1 MTQTLRRVIPAP
13 VFRAF
18 CLSALAAC
26 SSSENGSAPTDAQS
40 RPSLALVQT
49 ASASA
54 AAAAPTEPGD
64 GAAMVVFLDPET
76 GQRVSRPIT
85 EAQRQMS
92 RSARA
97 RLNRSSEGLEVVH
110 RQDGSMMV
118 NLQGRF
124 QNTSVV
130 RRESDGSLHL
140 DCDTDAEPLGHEAS
154 VHSHAPATAP
164 QK

>member
-1 MTQTLRRVIPAP
+1 MSQTLRRVIPVLAS
-13 VFRAF
+13 

-26 SSSENGSAPTDAQS
+26 SSSENSPARTDVQS
-40 RPSLALVQT
+40 RPGLVAEQL
-49 ASASA
+49 ASALPP
-54 AAAAPTEPGD
+54 AAAPTGSGD
-64 GAAMVVFLDPET
+64 GAAMMVYLDPET

-110 RQDGSMMV
+110 RPDGSMMV
-118 NLQGRF
+118 ELQGRF

-130 RRESDGSLHL
+130 RRGRDGSLHL
-140 DCDTDAEPLGHEAS
+140 ECDTDAEPLGHDAS
-154 VHSHAPATAP
+154 VHTSALAPAP
-164 QK
+164 LK